1 VKIGIV
7 GAGQLGRMLG
17 LAAIPLGL
25 ECEFLDKSA
34 DSPAAAVGPIR
45 LAGLE
50 DVQAVAELAR
60 NVDVV
65 TPEIENVSLEA
76 LEAAAQHCR
85 VSPPP
90 QIISAAADRLSERR
104 LFESLDIP
112 TARYAV
118 LHSAAD
124 AANLSVSEDQPG
136 LIKTRRMGY
145 DGRGQRLVRSSADAR
160 AAFDELGNVP
170 CIAEQLVNFECE
182 VSQISVRGMS
192 GEIRHYPLCEN
203 AHNDGILAR
212 TIAPYEN
219 AALSAQ
225 AQSWLTKL
233 LESTDYVGV
242 MTVEFFVTNRGLIA
256 NEMAPR
262 VHNSGHWT
270 IEGAQTSQFE
280 NHIRAVAGLPLGDTT
295 PRGFAAMLNLIGT
308 MPQASAVLAQ
318 PGAHLHDYGK
328 APRPGRKLG
337 HCTIVDPVRETL
349 FHRLKALQSLIS

>member
-1 VKIGIV
+1 MKIGIV

-17 LAAIPLGL
+17 LAAIPLGI

-34 DSPAAAVGPIR
+34 DSPAAALGR
-45 LAGLE
+45 MHLATLE
-50 DVQAVAELAR
+50 DAQAVAELAR

-65 TPEIENVSLEA
+65 TPEIENVSQEA
-76 LEAAAQHCR
+76 LEAAAQHRR

-90 QIISAAADRLSERR
+90 KVVAAAADRLSERH
-104 LFESLDIP
+104 LFESQDIP
-112 TARYAV
+112 TADYAV
-118 LHSAAD
+118 LTTAAD
-124 AANLSVSEDQPG
+124 AANLSVSDDQPR

-145 DGRGQRLVRSSADAR
+145 DGRGQRLVRSTADAC
-160 AAFDELGNVP
+160 AAFEALGNVP
-170 CIAEQLVNFECE
+170 CIAEELVNFECE
-182 VSQISVRGMS
+182 ASQISVRGLS

-212 TIAPYEN
+212 SIAPYEN
-219 AALSAQ
+219 TELSAQ
-225 AQSWLTKL
+225 AQDWLTNL

-242 MTVEFFVTNRGLIA
+242 LTVEFFVTDKGLIA

-295 PRGFAAMLNLIGT
+295 PRGYAAMLNLIGT
-308 MPQASAVLAQ
+308 MPQTSAVLAQ
-318 PGAHLHDYGK
+318 SGAHLHDYGK
-328 APRPGRKLG
+328 TPRPGRKLG
-337 HCTIVDPVRETL
+337 HCTIVDQDRDTL
-349 FHRLKALQSLIS
+349 LQRLKPLQSLIS